1 MSEGE
6 RKWEKVRGC
15 WGSCA
20 HLKEREDV
28 GVVLGAHLRREAAA
42 LVEAA
47 DVHVEGLVVAAVDVH
62 ATRACE
68 HVPVRECGV
77 RGHDG

>member
-1 MSEGE
+1 M
-6 RKWEKVRGC
+6 
-15 WGSCA
+15 

-47 DVHVEGLVVAAVDVH
+47 AVHVEGLVVAAVDVH
-62 ATRACE
+62 AARACE